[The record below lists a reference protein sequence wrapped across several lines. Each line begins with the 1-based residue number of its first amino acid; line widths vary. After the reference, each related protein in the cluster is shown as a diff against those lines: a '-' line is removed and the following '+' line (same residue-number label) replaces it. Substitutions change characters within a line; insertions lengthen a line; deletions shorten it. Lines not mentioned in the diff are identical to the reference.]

1 MKRAKMSVRVTV
13 LAGSLSLA
21 ALACGTGL
29 GGPTPPASPIPV
41 STEAA
46 GELEALWEQA
56 LENAKSGDEVS
67 VVMTEAQV
75 TSYVA
80 LKLAE
85 EPDSP
90 FEDVQIFLRDGKITM
105 QAKATAGS
113 LSVPAQVMLGV
124 TTNAEGQLV
133 IAIEDADFGPMPVP
147 NSLLEDMSDGLNDL
161 IAGQAG
167 TEVNGLNITSIVIAD
182 GQMAVTGTV
191 SQ

>member
-1 MKRAKMSVRVTV
+1 MGRIGLLLRITV
-13 LAGSLSLA
+13 VVVSLSLA
-21 ALACGTGL
+21 GLACDTGL

-56 LENAKSGDEVS
+56 LENAEDG
-67 VVMTEAQV
+67 VVHVTMTEAQV

-90 FEDVQIFLRDGKITM
+90 FEDVQIFLRDDKITM
-105 QAKATAGS
+105 QAQAKAGS
-113 LSVPAQVMLGV
+113 LSVPAQVVLGV
-124 TTNAEGQLV
+124 TTDADGQLV
-133 IAIEDADFGPMPVP
+133 VALEEADFGPMPVP
-147 NSLLEDMSDGLNDL
+147 QSLLENVSDGLNDL
-161 IAGQAG
+161 IAGQIGAG
-167 TEVNGLNITSIVIAD
+167 NERFTITSIAIAD

-191 SQ
+191 NQ